1 MTNTT
6 TKNNKSQ
13 VLKKA
18 HKIKHLF
25 PKLGNAIKF
34 AYAIKPEALKQEEK
48 REQLGFF
55 KFKKPSNNQL
65 SLDSIDW

>member
-1 MTNTT
+1 MNNTT
-6 TKNNKSQ
+6 TKNNSQ

-18 HKIKHLF
+18 HEINHLF

-34 AYAIKPEALKQEEK
+34 AYTIKPAALKQEEK
-48 REQLGFF
+48 KEQLGFF
-55 KFKKPSNNQL
+55 QFKKPSNNQL

>member
-1 MTNTT
+1 MNNLT
-6 TKNNKSQ
+6 TKNNSQ

-18 HKIKHLF
+18 HEIKHLF

-65 SLDSIDW
+65 SLDSINW